1 MMTIIILDSIAIAAI
16 IALLITIIVEGQHD
30 SEIETN
36 YCNEEKEKKMKE
48 VHYHICESVDGK
60 KKSYIA
66 ISKEDISTEA
76 PARKFANSKYFKL
89 SSKDADEIL
98 ESTIGYIFENN
109 LYFGLMPANVKGE
122 KVWMIS
128 RRDKK
133 KEDK

>member
-1 MMTIIILDSIAIAAI
+1 MTIIILDSIAIAAI

-36 YCNEEKEKKMKE
+36 YCNEEKEKKMKD
-48 VHYHICESVDGK
+48 VHYHICEGIDK
-60 KKSYIA
+60 KKTYIA
-66 ISKEDISTEA
+66 ISKEDISTEMV
-76 PARKFANSKYFKL
+76 ARRFANSKYFKL

-109 LYFGLMPANVKGE
+109 LYFGIMPANVDGE

-133 KEDK
+133 KESK